1 MSILD
6 EDKGPK
12 ITISGKQMVAV
23 PEITPQ
29 QALQNFEEL
38 ARKHPDVDF
47 MTRLLLLES
56 VRLAASLVEPL
67 PEVTLDG
74 MLQNFDN
81 LAKAHNC
88 NHDLRMALIE
98 SDEVIKTLARAERDR
113 LAKEAEDA
121 KEAGPD
127 GSSEAA
133 GGEAAS
139 AAPETSG

>member
-1 MSILD
+1 
-6 EDKGPK
+6 
-12 ITISGKQMVAV
+12 
-23 PEITPQ
+23 
-29 QALQNFEEL
+29 
-38 ARKHPDVDF
+38 
-47 MTRLLLLES
+47 MTLLPS
-56 VRLAASLVEPL
+56 DDDPPPAS
-67 PEVTLDG
+67 DG
-74 MLQNFDN
+74 FVLSYVVDN

-98 SDEVIKTLARAERDR
+98 SVEVIKTLARAERDR

-139 AAPETSG
+139 AAPETPG